1 MTHTKTLTIF
11 LTEPAQKHTKKQ
23 TEDRSPWLDQ
33 LLHRIRI
40 QIDSMVKGDRVVV
53 IRGEDDCEP
62 LIEEKRM
69 AYTPT
74 HAASDFL
81 RNATSRSLRRYNEI
95 L

>member
-11 LTEPAQKHTKKQ
+11 LSEPTQKSPKKQ
-23 TEDRSPWLDQ
+23 IEDHSPWLDQ
-33 LLHRIRI
+33 LLQRIRL

-53 IRGEDDCEP
+53 LRGEDDCEP

-69 AYTPT
+69 SYTPT

-81 RNATSRSLRRYNEI
+81 RNTTSRSLRRYNEV